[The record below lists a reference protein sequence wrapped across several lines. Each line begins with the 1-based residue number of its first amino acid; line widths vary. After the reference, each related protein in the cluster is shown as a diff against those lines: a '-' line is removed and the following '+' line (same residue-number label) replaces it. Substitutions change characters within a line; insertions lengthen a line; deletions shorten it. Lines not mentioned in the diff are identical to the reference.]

1 MKAYLLSNKN
11 TEAYNLFLSS
21 CTEQRHIPSQMSARV
36 KAYCT
41 HHSAQA
47 MLLHQP
53 EGVLVAGGEVIGL
66 SWAYMTSGHW
76 SHGVDHICQKG
87 TTDKAHFNTVLFQ
100 QGYIAGSVSNRN
112 M

>member
-11 TEAYNLFLSS
+11 TKAYNLFLSS
-21 CTEQRHIPSQMSARV
+21 RIEQRAISPQMSVRV
-36 KAYCT
+36 EADCT

-66 SWAYMTSGHW
+66 SWAHMTSGHW
-76 SHGVDHICQKG
+76 PHGVDHICREG
-87 TTDKAHFNTVLFQ
+87 TTHKAHFNTTYF
-100 QGYIAGSVSNRN
+100 
-112 M
+112 